1 MTMDTTQWH
10 TSHGVLKYKYVL
22 PFLEHFWLYSGT
34 CLIRHTKGNVSD
46 CTRCRNTQVLF
57 FFTELL
63 WDHKFFLNVTGWRKT
78 QASDCNKF
86 HCINPYLLILIS
98 KATPVSACIG
108 RCSNRITVS
117 FNATFTLLKTEVKQ
131 KFDEAPSHESVMI
144 FNHIQIVSAK
154 IVLNHHRFSLPHWQN
169 LSHKAFLVIVS
180 ILHYCLIHLRVL
192 AFVYL

>member
-1 MTMDTTQWH
+1 MDEDDNGYNTMTYLTWCAEVQICLTIFRTFLVVQWNLSNPTH
-10 TSHGVLKYKYVL
+10 LKDQ
-22 PFLEHFWLYSGT
+22 
-34 CLIRHTKGNVSD
+34 GNVSD

-63 WDHKFFLNVTGWRKT
+63 WDHKFFLNVTGCRKT

-131 KFDEAPSHESVMI
+131 KFDEAPSHKSVMI

-154 IVLNHHRFSLPHWQN
+154 IVLNHHRFSLPH
-169 LSHKAFLVIVS
+169 
-180 ILHYCLIHLRVL
+180 
-192 AFVYL
+192 

>member
-1 MTMDTTQWH
+1 MDEDDNGYNTMTYLTWCAEVQICLTIFR
-10 TSHGVLKYKYVL
+10 TFYF
-22 PFLEHFWLYSGT
+22 FL
-34 CLIRHTKGNVSD
+34 
-46 CTRCRNTQVLF
+46 
-57 FFTELL
+57 TELL
-63 WDHKFFLNVTGWRKT
+63 WDHKFFPNVTGCRKT

-131 KFDEAPSHESVMI
+131 KFDEAPSHKSVMI
-144 FNHIQIVSAK
+144 INHIQIVSAK
-154 IVLNHHRFSLPHWQN
+154 IVLNQHRFPLPHWQN

>member
-1 MTMDTTQWH
+1 MQAETGVALEIRIKRYGLIQWNLLQ
-10 TSHGVLKYKYVL
+10 SDAWV
-22 PFLEHFWLYSGT
+22 F
-34 CLIRHTKGNVSD
+34 RHPVTFRKN
-46 CTRCRNTQVLF
+46 
-57 FFTELL
+57 L
-63 WDHKFFLNVTGWRKT
+63 WSQT
-78 QASDCNKF
+78 
-86 HCINPYLLILIS
+86 YLLILIS

-131 KFDEAPSHESVMI
+131 KFDEAPSHKSVMI

>member
-1 MTMDTTQWH
+1 
-10 TSHGVLKYKYVL
+10 
-22 PFLEHFWLYSGT
+22 
-34 CLIRHTKGNVSD
+34 VSD

-63 WDHKFFLNVTGWRKT
+63 WDHKFFLNVTGCQKT

-117 FNATFTLLKTEVKQ
+117 KIITDSWEGASSNFCFTSVLSRVKVALNDTVIRLEHLPMQAETGVALEIRIKRLYLLK
-131 KFDEAPSHESVMI
+131 
-144 FNHIQIVSAK
+144 
-154 IVLNHHRFSLPHWQN
+154 
-169 LSHKAFLVIVS
+169 
-180 ILHYCLIHLRVL
+180 
-192 AFVYL
+192 